1 MTTEELHQLLND
13 LWHREKNVDE
23 VWEIIEG
30 DRELVHP
37 MSEEFWLPLVSTED
51 LP

>member
-23 VWEIIEG
+23 VWEIIVL
-30 DRELVHP
+30 DRERLTP
-37 MSEEFWLPLVSTED
+37 FSDDYWLPLVSTED

>member
-13 LWHREKNVDE
+13 LWRREKNVDE

-30 DRELVHP
+30 DRELIHP
-37 MSEEFWLPLVSTED
+37 MSKEFWLPLVST
-51 LP
+51 